1 MIDQYFLSICSE
13 LSILLIANGRISS
26 LQARGIIFSNVHFT
40 IIKEGMM
47 SAKRVFKMGF
57 LSMIAVTG
65 LFVAS
70 QGFATDAHITSNSK
84 EMKSHT
90 GVVAQASEA
99 AGVVQAVSDDLKMPE
114 SRASQLRVVDS
125 SGKVYLLT
133 PMQTKDSK
141 AFVGYTMPTS
151 R

>member
-1 MIDQYFLSICSE
+1 
-13 LSILLIANGRISS
+13 
-26 LQARGIIFSNVHFT
+26 
-40 IIKEGMM
+40 M

-84 EMKSHT
+84 EMKAHT
-90 GVVAQASEA
+90 GVAAQASEA